1 MFLALLANTFN
12 TRSFVLQYSKVHSV
26 ALCMLSGSYEVVQP
40 TYQHSRFQLLVLWMW
55 REMYGSS
62 LSSSGG
68 LYHGVLQLFLEAQP
82 GVLSVNFSNNIIST
96 LFSVSSYYLPKQ
108 IYFLFYI

>member
-1 MFLALLANTFN
+1 
-12 TRSFVLQYSKVHSV
+12 
-26 ALCMLSGSYEVVQP
+26 
-40 TYQHSRFQLLVLWMW
+40 
-55 REMYGSS
+55 MYGSS

-108 IYFLFYI
+108 IYFLFYIWPGIIYKYFNAYTNKIQKADEGRKISEGGWGKK